1 MEPLTWFGAYAGGFG
16 GLLAIALTIAVI
28 CGLCAMLLSLT
39 SSSTKG
45 SFSLFN
51 GIAVVVLLIVGFS
64 YVYAT
69 VTGGAGGGMDSGS
82 LLKILGLLL
91 GFALFAAMLG
101 YFMNTFFDDPA
112 ATMGYVFT
120 LALKAIGLLIAA
132 WLVWTLLF
140 AGAGFRDYVAG
151 LDPDAMPDADTLAA
165 EKRTAIMQGRG
176 IIASIFM
183 RFMPV
188 WISIAVLF
196 TLSALYK
203 RKLGLYG
210 KLYDNI
216 IGMIGF
222 GLVMF
227 WVFTAFYSGFFDM
240 IATHGAL
247 DQASGMKNKLPGTPL
262 RGAEAAEYPYYLLGG
277 DNLARDVFSRMV
289 MGSGIVIMIAPLA
302 TLFAFM
308 VGITLGLPAGYF
320 SGPALRSLKSYGA
333 IATAVV
339 FGLAA
344 LATLITSG
352 FMNFLLFAV
361 VLAIM
366 LLLLFRTSL
375 DTALSF
381 LANLILAFPVI
392 LLFYLLV
399 TPEIV
404 ETGLPQY
411 MAVVLFAFPL
421 IFVGVLLHS
430 RLRTQPAKNKLWLTV
445 WLVPMFLI
453 YMSTINTA
461 DSKIDFWPLDFFDIP
476 GGILVVFVSV
486 VFVNSPT
493 VFRIVR
499 GLALDIN
506 SRDYVAAAQT
516 RGEGPWYIMLWE
528 ILPNA
533 RGPLIVDF
541 CLRIGYTTI
550 LLGTLG
556 FFGLG
561 LPPESPD
568 WGSTINDGR
577 KLLMIYAH
585 PALPPAF
592 ALLSLV
598 LGLNLLA
605 DGLREESLK
614 D

>member
-1 MEPLTWFGAYAGGFG
+1 MEPLTWFGAYGSSFG
-16 GLLAIALTIAVI
+16 PLLLVLATLAIT
-28 CGLCAMLLSLT
+28 CGLCAALLAFIDNT
-39 SSSTKG
+39 PRA

-51 GIAVVVLLIVGFS
+51 GVAVLLLLLVGFTYVYGGLTGAEGGAMPLSTLGWMLGTLAALAVFAAMLAWFLDNFFDNPAAFMGILFKWAIYGVGAVVVL
-64 YVYAT
+64 
-69 VTGGAGGGMDSGS
+69 
-82 LLKILGLLL
+82 
-91 GFALFAAMLG
+91 
-101 YFMNTFFDDPA
+101 
-112 ATMGYVFT
+112 
-120 LALKAIGLLIAA
+120 
-132 WLVWTLLF
+132 WLVVTLLWQG
-140 AGAGFRDYVAG
+140 AAHKEWLAGFDAADMPPAEEIARHRYISRLESLGILANVA
-151 LDPDAMPDADTLAA
+151 
-165 EKRTAIMQGRG
+165 I
-176 IIASIFM
+176 
-183 RFMPV
+183 RFTPV
-188 WISIAVLF
+188 WIALVVLYGVSIR
-196 TLSALYK
+196 YK
-203 RKLGLYG
+203 RRLGLYG
-210 KLYDNI
+210 KLFDSV

-227 WVFTAFYSGFFDM
+227 WVFTALFVGVFDM
-240 IATHGAL
+240 IATHAAL
-247 DQASGMKNKLPGTPL
+247 EQASGMKNKLPGTPL
-262 RGAEAAEYPYYLLGG
+262 MRAGPEEFPFYLLGG
-277 DNLARDVFSRMV
+277 DNLARDIFSRMV
-289 MGSGIVIMIAPLA
+289 YGSTIVIQIAPLA

-308 VGITLGLPAGYF
+308 VGITLGLPAGYY
-320 SGPALRSLKSYGA
+320 SGK
-333 IATAVV
+333 
-339 FGLAA
+339 
-344 LATLITSG
+344 
-352 FMNFLLFAV
+352 
-361 VLAIM
+361 
-366 LLLLFRTSL
+366 L

-404 ETGLPQY
+404 QTGLPQY
-411 MAVVLFAFPL
+411 MAMVLFLFPL
-421 IFVGVLLHS
+421 VFMGVLIQS
-430 RLRTQPAKNKLWLTV
+430 RFRTQPQKNVIWIAVVLIPL
-445 WLVPMFLI
+445 FLL
-453 YMSTINTA
+453 YAAAINDGGP
-461 DSKIDFWPLDFFDIP
+461 DSKIRFWPLDFFDIP
-476 GGILVVFVSV
+476 PGILVVFVAV

-499 GLALDIN
+499 GLVMDIQT
-506 SRDYVAAAQT
+506 RDYVAAAQT
-516 RGEGPWYIMLWE
+516 RGERPWYIMLWE

-568 WGSTINDGR
+568 WGTTINEGR
-577 KLLMIYAH
+577 KLLSIYPH